1 MTANQSAQLVM
12 VGLVDAAVVDA
23 RGERLLQGDGCA
35 SIVADQIKWLRI
47 AAVQTPVVSLVV
59 VTIVRFELGKLARI
73 TIEQGQVIQPVA
85 QGLARFSLVVPG
97 HGLPAERLAQQ
108 LLAGVYGW
116 RAVKSQ
122 TGAQSQCGQ

>member
-1 MTANQSAQLVM
+1 M

-23 RGERLLQGDGCA
+23 RGERLLQGNGCA
-35 SIVADQIKWLRI
+35 PIVADQIKWSRI

-97 HGLPAERLAQQ
+97 HGLPAPRLAQQ

-116 RAVKSQ
+116 RAVKLQ